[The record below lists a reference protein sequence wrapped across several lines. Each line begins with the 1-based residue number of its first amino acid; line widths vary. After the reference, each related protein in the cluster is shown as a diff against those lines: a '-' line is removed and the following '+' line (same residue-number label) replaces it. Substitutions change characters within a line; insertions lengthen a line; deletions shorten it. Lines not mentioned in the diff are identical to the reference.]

1 MELRKNL
8 HLERITSNM
17 AKITVLGSGGWGT
30 AIAISAYNCGHN
42 VTLWSPF
49 ENEVQA
55 LIDDHENVKLLPGIK
70 IPNEILITT
79 DINCAAES
87 LISIIA
93 CPSMAVRSVA
103 KQLSCVDNHGI
114 VVNVAKGFE
123 KDSLKRLS
131 KVICEE
137 LPDDIICVLSGPS
150 HAEEVARM
158 IPTSLVASSKSFT
171 AASIVQDVLSTDV
184 LRIYTSND
192 IIGVELGGALKNV
205 IAVCAGISD
214 GLGLGDNTKAA
225 LITRGLAEMANL
237 GVCMGADERTF
248 AGLTGIGDLIV
259 TCTSQHSRNNRFGN
273 MVGKGVSVDEAL
285 NAVGTVEGYHAAEMA
300 YQLGKKY
307 GVELPII
314 NSCYKILYEN
324 YSADLAVKE
333 LMTRPKGKER

>member
-1 MELRKNL
+1 
-8 HLERITSNM
+8 M

-30 AIAISAYNCGHN
+30 ALAISAYNCGHE
-42 VTLWSPF
+42 VYLWSPF
-49 ENEVQA
+49 EQEVND
-55 LIDDHENVKLLPGIK
+55 LLKNRENVKLLPGIK
-70 IPNEILITT
+70 IPEDMNITS
-79 DINCAAES
+79 DINCACGS

-93 CPSMAVRSVA
+93 CPSVAVRLVA
-103 KQLSCVDNHGI
+103 NQLSAVENHGI

-131 KVICEE
+131 EIIREE
-137 LPDDIICVLSGPS
+137 LPNDKITVLSGPS

-158 IPTSLVASSKSFT
+158 IPTALVATSKSFT
-171 AASIVQDVLSTDV
+171 ASSIVRDVLSSES
-184 LRIYTSND
+184 LRIYTAND
-192 IIGVELGGALKNV
+192 MVGVELGGALKNV

-248 AGLTGIGDLIV
+248 AGLTGIGDLVV

-273 MVGKGVSVDEAL
+273 KVGSGIPVEQAL
-285 NAVGTVEGYHAAEMA
+285 KEVGTVEGYYAAQMA

-314 NSCYKILYEN
+314 NACYKVLYEN
-324 YSADLAVKE
+324 YRADLAVKE
-333 LMTRPKGKER
+333 LMTRPKGAER

>member
-1 MELRKNL
+1 M
-8 HLERITSNM
+8 T
-17 AKITVLGSGGWGT
+17 KITVLGSGGWGT
-30 AIAISAYNCGHN
+30 ALAISAYNCGHN

-49 ENEVQA
+49 QQEVDELIKNKEN
-55 LIDDHENVKLLPGIK
+55 IKLLPDIK
-70 IPNEILITT
+70 IPENINITS
-79 DINCAAES
+79 DINCAIDS

-93 CPSMAVRSVA
+93 CPSIAVRSVA
-103 KQLSCVDNHGI
+103 KQLASVENHGI

-123 KDSLKRLS
+123 KDTLKRLS
-131 KVICEE
+131 EVIREE
-137 LPDDIICVLSGPS
+137 LPNDKICVLSGPS

-171 AASIVQDVLSTDV
+171 AASIVQDVLSSEF
-184 LRIYTSND
+184 LRIYTAND
-192 IIGVELGGALKNV
+192 MVGVELGGAIKNV

-237 GVCMGADERTF
+237 GVCMGGDERTF
-248 AGLTGIGDLIV
+248 MGLTGIGDLVV

-273 MVGKGVSVDEAL
+273 KVGSGVPVEQAL
-285 NAVGTVEGYHAAEMA
+285 KEVGTVEGYYATLMT
-300 YQLGKKY
+300 YQLGQKY

-314 NSCYKILYEN
+314 NSCYKVLYEG
-324 YSADLAVKE
+324 YRPDLAVKE

>member
-1 MELRKNL
+1 
-8 HLERITSNM
+8 M

-30 AIAISAYNCGHN
+30 ALAISAHNCGHE
-42 VTLWSPF
+42 VSLWSPF
-49 ENEVQA
+49 EQEVFE
-55 LIDDHENVKLLPGIK
+55 LNKNRENVKLLPGIK
-70 IPNEILITT
+70 IPDSIAITT
-79 DINCAAES
+79 NINCAEGS
-87 LISIIA
+87 LISIVA
-93 CPSMAVRSVA
+93 CPSVAVRSVA
-103 KQLSCVDNHGI
+103 NTLSKVENHGI

-123 KDSLKRLS
+123 KDTLKRLS
-131 KVICEE
+131 QIIREE
-137 LPDDIICVLSGPS
+137 LPNDKICVLSGPS

-171 AASIVQDVLSTDV
+171 AASIVQDVLSSEF

-192 IIGVELGGALKNV
+192 TIGVEIGGALKNV

-248 AGLTGIGDLIV
+248 AGLTGIGDLVV

-273 MVGKGVSVDEAL
+273 KVGRGTPVEQAL
-285 NAVGTVEGYHAAEMA
+285 REVGTVEGYYAAAIA
-300 YQLGKKY
+300 YELGQKY

-314 NSCYKILYEN
+314 NSCYKVLYEG
-324 YSADLAVKE
+324 YRPDLAVKE